1 MAGVVGWFALS
12 VPETNEWCHER
23 SLAAGRE
30 CARKRGVKMSCLLQ
44 ATDSFVNAPCSNSN
58 QFPALKQRVSFRQ
71 SLNYWKCKGYFESSL
86 AFALHFTIPA
96 GLEMNKRSAGPANGR
111 HSQVGTCEASRTSFV
126 RQFRLQGD
134 SGGQRKQRS
143 EASAI
148 RETVPTPR

>member
-1 MAGVVGWFALS
+1 MVSRAFSGRRKRVRPKTGSKNALS
-12 VPETNEWCHER
+12 VASDR
-23 SLAAGRE
+23 F
-30 CARKRGVKMSCLLQ
+30 V
-44 ATDSFVNAPCSNSN
+44 VNAPCSNSN

-96 GLEMNKRSAGPANGR
+96 GLEMNERSAGPANGR

>member
-1 MAGVVGWFALS
+1 MVSRAFSGRRKRVRPKTGSKNVLS
-12 VPETNEWCHER
+12 VASDRFVC
-23 SLAAGRE
+23 
-30 CARKRGVKMSCLLQ
+30 KRTVFQLEPVSR
-44 ATDSFVNAPCSNSN
+44 V
-58 QFPALKQRVSFRQ
+58 KQRASFRQ

-96 GLEMNKRSAGPANGR
+96 GLEMNEGSAGPANGR